1 VLKLADSNAGDP
13 ALGRLL
19 HNAVRVP
26 ERSAKAHPRT
36 EEDIRI
42 RLSRHLCLS
51 IQANQCS
58 KLTA

>member
-1 VLKLADSNAGDP
+1 VLKLEDFNAGDP
-13 ALGRLL
+13 VLGRLL
-19 HNAVRVP
+19 HTTAQAP

-36 EEDIRI
+36 AEDIRI